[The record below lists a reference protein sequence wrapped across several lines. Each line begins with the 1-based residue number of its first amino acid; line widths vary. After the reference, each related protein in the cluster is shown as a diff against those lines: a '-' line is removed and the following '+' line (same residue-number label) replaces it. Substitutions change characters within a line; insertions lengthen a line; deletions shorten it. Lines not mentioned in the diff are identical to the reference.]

1 LQNWSQRLGHNTTR
15 GVLSWSREHG
25 AVSKPMLV
33 LVPDPRVGVV
43 VPSHSSRYL
52 RYALQSLASQTTEI
66 EVVVVDDGSPD
77 GEVSRMAREFGFGFV
92 RNTYSEGPPTARNI
106 GIDALHRPWIVNLD
120 ADNIVAPRFV
130 ERLLRVAERRP
141 RTGISYCRALQFGE
155 AIGPYA
161 PVVRRL
167 SMHLGHANFIDA
179 SSMFA
184 RRAWHEAG
192 GWDPNAFPY
201 SDWDFWLSIVEK
213 GWRLGF
219 EPEHLLWYRVRSSGI
234 LRSTGEEQFES
245 ARTYIRSKHAAFLV
259 DRDPARLRYVI
270 PRILCHIQRRIDARN
285 VPDEITQ
292 PMRVVVVGS
301 SQDPQSQDVLDTIN
315 DGLPY
320 EAVAFLDDADAPIAA
335 EFFGLPV
342 LGPPTRMFDAF
353 TLPARGAVVASSD
366 GRDRERLGDLA
377 VEAGFQLPSL
387 VHPRSRVAPTARL
400 GTGTFVAADAS
411 VGPRAEV
418 GTLVVISSNAVVGAD
433 AEVHDYV
440 TLSRGVE
447 VGDRSTI
454 GRCADV
460 REGAKVL
467 AGVTV
472 GENAVIKAGALV
484 SEDVPSG
491 AIVAGESG
499 AP

>member
-1 LQNWSQRLGHNTTR
+1 MSG
-15 GVLSWSREHG
+15 SPAESRRARCRVETY
-25 AVSKPMLV
+25 AVV
-33 LVPDPRVGVV
+33 VPNSRVGVV

-52 RYALQSLASQTTEI
+52 RYALLSLASQTTDI
-66 EVVVVDDGSPD
+66 EVVVVDDGSPG

-92 RNTYSEGPPTARNI
+92 RNASSEGPPTARNI
-106 GIDALHRPWIVNLD
+106 GIDALRQPWIVNLD
-120 ADNIVAPRFV
+120 ADNIAAPRFV
-130 ERLLRVAERRP
+130 ERLLRAAERRP

-155 AIGPYA
+155 ATGPYA

-167 SMHLGHANFIDA
+167 SVHLGHSNFIDA

-192 GWDPNAFPY
+192 GWDPNAFPL

-219 EPEHLLWYRVRSSGI
+219 EPDYLLWYRVRSSGI
-234 LRSTGEEQFES
+234 LRSTGEEHFER
-245 ARTYIRSKHAAFLV
+245 ARSYIRSKHAEFLV
-259 DRDPARLRYVI
+259 ERDPARLRYMI
-270 PRILCHIQRRIDARN
+270 PRILCHIQRRIDARD

-301 SQDPQSQDVLDTIN
+301 SQDRQPQDVLDTIN
-315 DGLPY
+315 QGLPY
-320 EAVAFLDDADAPIAA
+320 KAVAFLDDADAPPAA
-335 EFFGLPV
+335 ELFGLPV
-342 LGPPTRMFDAF
+342 LGPPTRLFDAF
-353 TLPARGAVVASSD
+353 ALAARGAVVSSSD

-377 VEAGFQLPSL
+377 VEGGFQLPSL

-400 GTGTFVAADAS
+400 GTGTFVGAEAS

-418 GTLVVISSNAVVGAD
+418 GILVVISTNAAVGAD
-433 AEVHDYV
+433 VKIHDYV

-460 REGAKVL
+460 REGARVL
-467 AGVTV
+467 AGVAV
-472 GENAVIKAGALV
+472 GEDAVIEAGAV
-484 SEDVPSG
+484 VTEDVPSG
-491 AIVAGESG
+491 AIFAVENEA
-499 AP
+499 